1 MAQYIKNANIFGRI
15 GSGIGQGLAEQIPK
29 EIERNRLSSGLQA
42 FEQEHQ
48 NLTPMQQ
55 LARLSAIPGITP
67 QTIQSFSDLAKQQQQ
82 RASFER
88 AAGRGAP
95 PMPQASPGIQDIQF
109 GQSQQ
114 RAQVPQ
120 QQQPPPQQ
128 PGVTQRLAEQPYQPQ
143 PQIVTEQPIAE
154 KLLPRLPWTPQQR
167 NERISQYGRQGFTP
181 DQSQQLASDDEAR
194 DLAEPGVYEKRLAQQ
209 ESTQKSAREELDRQ
223 LQQKLQKGKEGI
235 FDDITGEW
243 KTNLERSMERDLRL
257 HPDMSVTD
265 AANKWSKEALELA
278 EAKTQ
283 FAKTAATTGV
293 ESLGKGKQTLDKLK
307 TYSEIFKRTGNQ
319 KEYKNLLISQMDLSP
334 QGASYVAYDLS
345 PNVKSY
351 IPKIKSSAKT
361 HPQENAV
368 KVATELGDKI
378 TPQDSILAIVRNIKD
393 HDPFFDETAFFGQ
406 LREDMHDL
414 GLTNTQ
420 ITEIAEGEDAK
431 KRTWGDILVF
441 PWFGRS

>member
-1 MAQYIKNANIFGRI
+1 MAQYIKNANIFGRV

-88 AAGRGAP
+88 AAGRGTP
-95 PMPQASPGIQDIQF
+95 PMPQASPGMQDIQF

-128 PGVTQRLAEQPYQPQ
+128 PGVTQRLPEQPYQPQ

-154 KLLPRLPWTPQQR
+154 KSLPRLPWTPQQR

-181 DQSQQLASDDEAR
+181 DQAQQLAADDEAR
-194 DLAEPGVYEKRLAQQ
+194 DLAEPGVHEKRLEQQ
-209 ESTQKSAREELDRQ
+209 ESKQKSAREELDRQ
-223 LQQKLQKGKEGI
+223 LQQKLQKDKEGI
-235 FDDITGEW
+235 FKDITGEW

-278 EAKTQ
+278 EGKTQ
-283 FAKTAATTGV
+283 FAKTAATTGI
-293 ESLGKGKQTLDKLK
+293 ESLGKGKQTLNKLK
-307 TYSEIFKRTGNQ
+307 TYSELFKKTGNE
-319 KEYKNLLISQMDLSP
+319 KEYKNLLISQMGLSP
-334 QGASYVAYDLS
+334 QGAAYVAYDLS

-361 HPQENAV
+361 HPQENAI